1 MRTSFHHQ
9 SEAQPPNGPLTAV
22 TSPDTPSAAQQASP
36 VSNVS
41 HMKVHAAGTRRVSAA
56 GLAPPSGEIVTQIQ
70 IGGSS
75 TDSPVRILHAQ
86 PRSRS
91 PRALTQ
97 AWRSDERLISRNHR
111 ARWRHRKVQRCTV
124 GYRRGLAGR
133 RGSGTT
139 LLARRRVRTFST
151 YHSNEPS
158 AHVCRR
164 T

>member
-70 IGGSS
+70 LGGSS
-75 TDSPVRILHAQ
+75 TDSLVRILHAQ
-86 PRSRS
+86 PRSWS
-91 PRALTQ
+91 
-97 AWRSDERLISRNHR
+97 
-111 ARWRHRKVQRCTV
+111 
-124 GYRRGLAGR
+124 
-133 RGSGTT
+133 
-139 LLARRRVRTFST
+139 
-151 YHSNEPS
+151 PS
-158 AHVCRR
+158 AVLSGCRATSLSKDYAMR
-164 T
+164 FLRRFSAARIGPTSGPVGT

>member
-75 TDSPVRILHAQ
+75 TDSLVRILHAQ
-86 PRSRS
+86 PGS
-91 PRALTQ
+91 PVSTNANESALET
-97 AWRSDERLISRNHR
+97 ARPDLRRLIPRN
-111 ARWRHRKVQRCTV
+111 
-124 GYRRGLAGR
+124 
-133 RGSGTT
+133 
-139 LLARRRVRTFST
+139 
-151 YHSNEPS
+151 
-158 AHVCRR
+158 
-164 T
+164 

>member
-75 TDSPVRILHAQ
+75 TDSLVRILHAQ
-86 PRSRS
+86 PRSRLKPEVRKRKTPS
-91 PRALTQ
+91 RGLRSASHSWPSFHEQGDSVRALDDILPDVCRQ
-97 AWRSDERLISRNHR
+97 LRRIGRSHPKALRLIG
-111 ARWRHRKVQRCTV
+111 AWK
-124 GYRRGLAGR
+124 G
-133 RGSGTT
+133 
-139 LLARRRVRTFST
+139 
-151 YHSNEPS
+151 ED
-158 AHVCRR
+158 
-164 T
+164 